1 MNVCVLHVWC
11 MPWYTH
17 DILPVCIKYIHVVTF
32 ECFIFTL
39 NISNCYCTADYS
51 FVGDKWMNALVFAKP
66 LSALTLCC
74 WALDEYFAINA
85 LTKEHWVS
93 VLTSSR
99 NDEPRNIRLGGN
111 SEVNVGV
118 DPKDV
123 EGVAV
128 VVVEAPLLNVPNWP
142 NNSVTL
148 SVPSLIRTH
157 FWRRSWAIF
166 SDTTESNL

>member
-1 MNVCVLHVWC
+1 
-11 MPWYTH
+11 
-17 DILPVCIKYIHVVTF
+17 
-32 ECFIFTL
+32 
-39 NISNCYCTADYS
+39 
-51 FVGDKWMNALVFAKP
+51 MNALVFAKP

-128 VVVEAPLLNVPNWP
+128 GVGPRAVAHDPRRARALARGITGRVLARDGICFPVSLKRLEKIIIYNSLL
-142 NNSVTL
+142 L
-148 SVPSLIRTH
+148 
-157 FWRRSWAIF
+157 
-166 SDTTESNL
+166 